1 LVDFLMP
8 PQTIRATVQITV
20 PRETLPVL
28 GTITIIREINQ
39 VIGMGTVGFWSSR
52 WSRRRGMVGVRGGR
66 SIWVAVGQRWV
77 LAVLYRCVEFE
88 TWAAFHGVFHPI
100 VALPEDGAVPV
111 VGVSRYLVGR
121 VRAKGI
127 RSPLGNRSG
136 EKDESRNCS
145 SADLVLHLED
155 VTKILP
161 ELGERSPL
169 I

>member
-52 WSRRRGMVGVRGGR
+52 WSRRRGVVGVRRGR

-88 TWAAFHGVFHPI
+88 TWATFHRVFHPI

>member
-1 LVDFLMP
+1 
-8 PQTIRATVQITV
+8 
-20 PRETLPVL
+20 
-28 GTITIIREINQ
+28 
-39 VIGMGTVGFWSSR
+39 MGTVGFWSSR

-88 TWAAFHGVFHPI
+88 TWATFHRVFHPI

>member
-88 TWAAFHGVFHPI
+88 TWATFHRVFHPI

>member
-1 LVDFLMP
+1 MP

-88 TWAAFHGVFHPI
+88 TWATFHGVFHPI

>member
-1 LVDFLMP
+1 LADFLMP

-52 WSRRRGMVGVRGGR
+52 WSRRRGVVGVRRGR

-88 TWAAFHGVFHPI
+88 TWATFHRVFHPI

>member
-88 TWAAFHGVFHPI
+88 TWATFHRVFHPI

-155 VTKILP
+155 VNKILP

>member
-1 LVDFLMP
+1 LADFLMP

-39 VIGMGTVGFWSSR
+39 VIGMGTVGLWSSR

-88 TWAAFHGVFHPI
+88 TWATFHGVFHPI

>member
-1 LVDFLMP
+1 LADFLMP

-88 TWAAFHGVFHPI
+88 TWATFHRVFHPI

>member
-1 LVDFLMP
+1 LADFLMP

-20 PRETLPVL
+20 PRKTLPVL

-52 WSRRRGMVGVRGGR
+52 WSRRRGVVGVRRGR

-88 TWAAFHGVFHPI
+88 TWATFHRVFHPI